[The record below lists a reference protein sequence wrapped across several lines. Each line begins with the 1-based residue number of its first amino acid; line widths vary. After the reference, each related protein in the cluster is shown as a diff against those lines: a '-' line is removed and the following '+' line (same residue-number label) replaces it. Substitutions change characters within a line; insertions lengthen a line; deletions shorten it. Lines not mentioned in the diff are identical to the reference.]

1 MTEQRE
7 RRPRWW
13 LRILW
18 VVVILAVLAG
28 AGEIALR
35 AILPGAISA
44 AVRQPLELSG
54 DHPVDV
60 QLGGSVLLHTVT
72 GRLGDVTV
80 TVPDAPLLDGLQG
93 DLTVHADSAPFSL
106 VSGSGEVQ
114 GATASITVPK
124 DRIDQTISLLTKGIA
139 QTGTVREGALDVGRS
154 MEIFGQKVSLSATLK
169 LGVEQG
175 DVRITPEGVK
185 AAGFD
190 LTAKQ
195 IDSFGGPAVRALTQP
210 QTVCVRDQL
219 PRGIELTGIELSST
233 GSVRVDAKISPTLVS
248 DPKQREKGSCG

>member
-1 MTEQRE
+1 MAEQQE

-35 AILPGAISA
+35 AILPGVIST
-44 AVRQPLELSG
+44 AVRQPLELSS

-72 GRLGDVTV
+72 GKLGDITV
-80 TVPDAPLLDGLQG
+80 TVPDAPLVEGLQG

-106 VSGSGEVQ
+106 LSGTGELA

-124 DRIDQTISLLTKGIA
+124 DKIDQTITMLTKGIA
-139 QTGTVREGALDVGRS
+139 QTGTVRDGALDVGRS
-154 MEIFGQKVSLSATLK
+154 MEVFGQKVSLSASVK
-169 LGVEQG
+169 LGVEKG
-175 DVRITPEGVK
+175 DVRITPAGVK

-195 IDSFGGPAVRALTQP
+195 IDSFGGPAVRALTKP

-219 PRGIELTGIELSST
+219 PRGIELTGIDLSST
-233 GSVRVDAKISPTLVS
+233 GSVRVDAKISPTLLS
-248 DPKQREKGSCG
+248 DPKQREKGTCG